1 MSVERAIGATDGK
14 NTSHASHLTACKA
27 ESMITPSQVVDFI
40 SEDLRMAQVA
50 AVSKSGI
57 PLLGSLWFLFD
68 DDRFWFSS
76 HPSSPLVAAAARGA
90 DLAVLIDQFDPP
102 DRIRQVRVRG
112 AGRLE
117 IHRPER
123 VRQIYERYLGCDVG
137 AWPDFFRSR
146 VNDDSWSLWSVPPE
160 RGVATMYPDFR
171 EESTRWDY
179 FAESPFAP

>member
-1 MSVERAIGATDGK
+1 
-14 NTSHASHLTACKA
+14 
-27 ESMITPSQVVDFI
+27 MITPSQVVEFI

-50 AVSKSGI
+50 AVSKSGV
-57 PLLGSLWFLFD
+57 PLLGSLWFVFD

-76 HPSSPLVAAAARGA
+76 HPSSPLVAAAARCA

-112 AGRLE
+112 AGRVE

-123 VRQIYERYLGCDVG
+123 VQQIYERYLGRDVEV
-137 AWPDFFRSR
+137 WPDFFRSR
-146 VNDDSWSLWSVPPE
+146 VNDDSWSLWSVSPE

-171 EESTRWDY
+171 EESTRWDC
-179 FAESPFAP
+179 FAESPFASLHG